1 MSAQNPDLETTLNA
15 TAKELLAAA
24 SFTPYPFKAPSAWL
38 GHLPFASW
46 ITRIFKPATFVEL
59 GSHRGHSYFTFC
71 QAVQES
77 SLTTQC
83 YAVDTWQGDEHAG
96 NYDEEVY
103 IDVNHHN
110 QTHYAGFSHLLRMTF
125 DDALS
130 HFSDGSV
137 DLLHIDGLHTY
148 DAVKHDFDTWL
159 PKLAPGAVVLFH
171 DTNVRERGF
180 GVWKLWEELQIRYPS
195 NMEFLH
201 SHGLGVLQLN
211 SAAGPKKLVWLDA
224 SLSEKEQLKKY
235 FSALGARQLEQFD
248 SINFTHNLM
257 LSRQRE
263 EDLFSRLEALHKHSI
278 LLNAHIANL
287 ESKRLENLEKIDE
300 LMHQLSA
307 SQAEINI
314 SQTEINT
321 LRQSTSWRLTAPF
334 RALSNFIPAPIKKHG
349 RRLIKAIYCALTPWN
364 IPARIKHIKQ
374 RNSK

>member
-1 MSAQNPDLETTLNA
+1 MSIQNRDVESAVNGLT
-15 TAKELLAAA
+15 KELLAAA
-24 SFTPYPFKAPSAWL
+24 SFTPHPFKAPSAWL

-46 ITRIFKPATFVEL
+46 VIRIFKPTTFVEL

-77 SLTTQC
+77 SLATQC

-96 NYDEEVY
+96 NYDEEVFV
-103 IDVNHHN
+103 DVNNHN

-125 DDALS
+125 DDALG
-130 HFSDGSV
+130 HFPDGSV

-180 GVWKLWEELQIRYPS
+180 GVWRLWEELQTRYPS

-201 SHGLGVLQLN
+201 SHGLGVLQL
-211 SAAGPKKLVWLDA
+211 SGAAGPKKLPWLDA
-224 SLSEKEQLKKY
+224 SASEKELLKKY

-248 SINFTHNLM
+248 STNFTHNLM

-278 LLNAHIANL
+278 LLNELVASL
-287 ESKRLENLEKIDE
+287 EAQRIENLGKIDALTHE
-300 LMHQLSA
+300 LSA
-307 SQAEINI
+307 SQAEM
-314 SQTEINT
+314 NT
-321 LRQSTSWRLTAPF
+321 LRQSTSWRLTVPF
-334 RALSNFIPAPIKKHG
+334 RALSNIIPAPIKKLG
-349 RRLIKAIYCALTPWN
+349 RRLMKAIYWALTPWN
-364 IPARIKHIKQ
+364 IPARIKHINQ

>member
-15 TAKELLAAA
+15 TAKVLLAAA

-38 GHLPFASW
+38 GHLPFASYL
-46 ITRIFKPATFVEL
+46 TRIFKPTTFVEL
-59 GSHRGHSYFTFC
+59 GSHRGHSYFSFC
-71 QAVQES
+71 QAVAEA
-77 SLTTQC
+77 SLATKC

-130 HFSDGSV
+130 HFPDGSV

-148 DAVKHDFDTWL
+148 EAVKHDFDTWL

-180 GVWKLWEELQIRYPS
+180 GVWKLWEELQMRYPS

-201 SHGLGVLQLN
+201 SYGLGVLQI
-211 SAAGPKKLVWLDA
+211 SGAADSKKLTWLDA
-224 SLSEKEQLKKY
+224 HPSEQESLKKY
-235 FSALGARQLEQFD
+235 FSALGAKQLEQFELA
-248 SINFTHNLM
+248 NLTHNLM

-287 ESKRLENLEKIDE
+287 ESQRIDQLGKIE
-300 LMHQLSA
+300 ALQ
-307 SQAEINI
+307 
-314 SQTEINT
+314 
-321 LRQSTSWRLTAPF
+321 QSTSWRMTAPL
-334 RALSNFIPAPIKKHG
+334 RSLLSVIPVPIKKHG
-349 RRLIKAIYCALTPWN
+349 RRLIKAIYWALTPWN
-364 IPARIKHIKQ
+364 IPSRIKHIKR
-374 RNSK
+374 RNLK